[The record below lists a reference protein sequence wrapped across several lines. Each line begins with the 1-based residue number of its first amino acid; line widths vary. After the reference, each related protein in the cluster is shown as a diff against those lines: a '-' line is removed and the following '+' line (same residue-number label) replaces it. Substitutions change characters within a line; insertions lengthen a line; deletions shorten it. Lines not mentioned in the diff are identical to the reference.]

1 MPLFSFRWKHGKK
14 GILRI
19 PVPFDPGA
27 GEFSRGAEIRHCR
40 ESVSYLENRI
50 LQSKSKTSEA
60 ADGDIRRE
68 KTKRHTLVSHP
79 EESGNG

>member
-1 MPLFSFRWKHGKK
+1 MPLFSFRWKRGKK

-19 PVPFDPGA
+19 PVRFDPGA
-27 GEFSRGAEIRHCR
+27 GDFSWGAEIRHYR

-60 ADGDIRRE
+60 AGGDIRRE

-79 EESGNG
+79 EESGDG

>member
-1 MPLFSFRWKHGKK
+1 MPLFPFRGKK
-14 GILRI
+14 GISRI
-19 PVPFDPGA
+19 PVPFESGTK
-27 GEFSRGAEIRHCR
+27 GFVFGAEIRHRR

-79 EESGNG
+79 EESGDG